1 MSYLCIYHKNCADGF
16 GAALAVKVYCDSIG
30 QPCDF
35 LPAQYGDEIPDVS
48 DKHVLIVDFSYQ
60 RDALLALNEA
70 ALSLKVI
77 DHHKSAMEDLDG
89 LDYCVFDMDFSGA
102 VLTWQTLF
110 PDQAVPLLL
119 QYIQDRDLWHWQMQ
133 DSKAVSA
140 ALLTLEKKFELWQ
153 PYLADE
159 KVAELILKGNAIV
172 DYQNQQL
179 ARTPKGDN
187 VPMAK
192 IGGYTVPCVNSTHLI
207 SEMGDILAQGHP
219 FAALYFDRSDKRIY
233 SLRSAKDGIDV
244 AKVAEKYGGGGHFH
258 AAGFAVAKPDVT
270 VI

>member
-16 GAALAVKVYCDSIG
+16 GAALAVKVHCDEQGES
-30 QPCDF
+30 CDF
-35 LPAQYGDEIPDVS
+35 VAAQYGDDAPDVS
-48 DKHVLIVDFSYQ
+48 GKKVFIVDFSYKREQ
-60 RDALLALNEA
+60 LLALKEQA
-70 ALSLKVI
+70 ESLLVI
-77 DHHKSAMEDLDG
+77 DHHKSAMEDLAG
-89 LDYCVFDMDFSGA
+89 LDYCVFDMAFSGA

-110 PDQAVPLLL
+110 PNRPVPLLL
-119 QYIQDRDLWHWQMQ
+119 DYIQDRDLWHWQLD

-140 ALLTLEKKFELWQ
+140 ALLTLDKTFELWL
-153 PYLADE
+153 PYLQDE
-159 KVAELILKGNAIV
+159 LVKELIIKGNAIV

-187 VPMAK
+187 VPMAE

-207 SEMGDILAQGHP
+207 SEMGEILAQGHP

-244 AKVAEKYGGGGHFH
+244 AKVAQQYGGGGHFH
-258 AAGFAVAKPDVT
+258 AAGFAVEKPSLTIV
-270 VI
+270 

>member
-16 GAALAVKVYCDSIG
+16 GAALAVKVYCDEMGYS
-30 QPCDF
+30 CEF
-35 LPAQYGDEIPDVS
+35 LAAQYGDDVPDVT
-48 DKHVLIVDFSYQ
+48 DKDVLIVDFSYP
-60 RDALLALNEA
+60 RDILITLKEQAKSLL
-70 ALSLKVI
+70 VI
-77 DHHKSAMEDLDG
+77 DHHKSAMEALDG
-89 LDYCVFDMDFSGA
+89 LDYCVFDMNYSGA

-110 PDQAVPLLL
+110 PNKAVPLLL
-119 QYIQDRDLWHWQMQ
+119 SYIQDRDLWQWQLI

-140 ALLTLEKKFELWQ
+140 ALLTLAKTFELWQ

-159 KVAELILKGNAIV
+159 LVSELIVKGNAIV

-179 ARTPKGDN
+179 ARTPKGDK

-207 SEMGDILAQGHP
+207 SEMGEILAQGHP

-244 AKVAEKYGGGGHFH
+244 AQVAQQYGGGGHFH
-258 AAGFAVAKPDVT
+258 AAGFAVDKPNVE